1 MSQTELINKI
11 LNEKNMYITEEFI
24 NNIFKKY
31 NFAHKVKNL
40 KNFQLAMIHS
50 TYTIDELKD
59 SKITKKLAEVIPI
72 HEDLISSCIPL
83 QKNSYE
89 RLEFLGDAI
98 IRHALSKYLYI
109 RFPYE
114 EEGFLTMNRS
124 KMENMAALSNISLTL
139 GLHKYAIISRNM
151 ENINS
156 RITYPKLTAD
166 LFESFIGALNME
178 ISDDKTVE
186 FLWLLIENI
195 MDITE
200 IIKTQNNYK
209 DLLMRHFSKLNTE
222 TIRHELSYVDTLD
235 SKTNKKKFITIV
247 HNLTTGAQLGIGKG
261 RTKIIAQQ
269 KSAKDALIKLGVL
282 KDDEETEE
290 YYN

>member
-1 MSQTELINKI
+1 MSKTELTRKI
-11 LNEKNMYITEEFI
+11 LNEKNIYITEEFI

-31 NFAHKVKNL
+31 GFSHKVKNL
-40 KNFQLAMIHS
+40 ANFQLAMIHS
-50 TYTIDELKD
+50 TYTISELSD
-59 SKITKKLAEVIPI
+59 SKITKKLAEVVPI
-72 HEDLISSCIPL
+72 NDELISSCIPL

-109 RFPYE
+109 RFPNE

-124 KMENMAALSNISLTL
+124 KMENMNALSNISLTM
-139 GLHKYAIISRNM
+139 GLQKYAIISRNM

-166 LFESFIGALNME
+166 LFESFVGALNME
-178 ISDDKTVE
+178 ISDEKTVE
-186 FLWLLIENI
+186 FLWLIIENI
-195 MDITE
+195 MDVTE
-200 IIKTQNNYK
+200 IINTQNNYK
-209 DLLMRHFSKLNTE
+209 DLLMRHYGKLNTD
-222 TIRHELSYVDTLD
+222 TIRHELKYVDTQENEN
-235 SKTNKKKFITIV
+235 NKKRFITIV
-247 HNLTTGAQLGIGKG
+247 SNTTLGLQLGIGKG
-261 RTKIIAQQ
+261 RTKLIAQQ

-282 KDDEETEE
+282 KDEVDVEE